1 MMKYNRVAED
11 APKER
16 FAMKR
21 QRLERGEYGYLN
33 QKKQKALCGT
43 FLMVFIGIAIF
54 VAGLLLNKMEATNI
68 FTVIAV
74 CMVMP
79 AAKYFV
85 SYVILFPY
93 KPMEAA
99 TRERL
104 ASYAKEQD
112 TVLYDVVFTSS
123 EKVMHL
129 DCIYVTGHQLV
140 GYTSRKKDNVPIM
153 QDYFKKELKNRCI
166 SYAVYIAT
174 EEKQIK
180 DRMKLRGE
188 EPDTNEEVKD
198 EVLSMLRTFTV

>member
-1 MMKYNRVAED
+1 MK
-11 APKER
+11 KQ
-16 FAMKR
+16 KS
-21 QRLERGEYGYLN
+21 ERGQYGYLKE
-33 QKKQKALCGT
+33 KKQNSLFGT
-43 FLMVFIGIAIF
+43 LLMVVIGIAIF
-54 VAGLLLNKMEATNI
+54 VTGLLLNKMEATNV
-68 FTVIAV
+68 FTVIAI

-93 KPMEAA
+93 KSMDLE
-99 TRERL
+99 TKQRL
-104 ASYAKEQD
+104 DSYAKEGD

-129 DCIYVTGHQLV
+129 DCIYVTGHQV
-140 GYTSRKKDNVPIM
+140 IGYTSRAKDKVQIM
-153 QDYFKKELKNRCI
+153 QDYLKKELKLRGI
-166 SYAVYIAT
+166 SYAVFIAT

-188 EPDTNEEVKD
+188 EAAEATLAAKE

>member
-1 MMKYNRVAED
+1 MKKA
-11 APKER
+11 K
-16 FAMKR
+16 
-21 QRLERGEYGYLN
+21 LERGQYGYLKE
-33 QKKQKALCGT
+33 KKQKALFGT
-43 FLMVFIGIAIF
+43 FLMVLIGLAIF
-54 VAGLLLNKMEATNI
+54 VTGLLLNKMEATNV

-85 SYVILFPY
+85 AYVVLFPY
-93 KPMEAA
+93 KPIEPE
-99 TRERL
+99 TKERL
-104 ASYAKEQD
+104 DSYAKEGD
-112 TVLYDVVFTSS
+112 TMLYDVVFTSS

-129 DCIYVTGHQLV
+129 DCIYVTGHQII
-140 GYTSRKKDNVPIM
+140 GYTSRAKDKVQII
-153 QDYFKKELKNRCI
+153 QDYFKKELKLRAI

-188 EPDTNEEVKD
+188 DNNNSDTEAKE

>member
-1 MMKYNRVAED
+1 MK
-11 APKER
+11 K
-16 FAMKR
+16 
-21 QRLERGEYGYLN
+21 QTLERGQYGYLK
-33 QKKQKALCGT
+33 QKKQKALFGT

-54 VAGLLLNKMEATNI
+54 ITGLLLNKMEVTNI
-68 FTVIAV
+68 FTVFAI

-79 AAKYFV
+79 AARYFV
-85 SYVILFPY
+85 SYVVMFPY
-93 KPMEAA
+93 QPINPEAKA
-99 TRERL
+99 RL
-104 ASYAKEQD
+104 DSYAKEGD
-112 TVLYDVVFTSS
+112 AVLYDVVFTSS

-140 GYTSRKKDNVPIM
+140 GYTSRVKDNVQIM
-153 QDYFKKELKNRCI
+153 QEYLKKEIKLRCI

-188 EPDTNEEVKD
+188 AADTNTEAKE

>member
-1 MMKYNRVAED
+1 MQK
-11 APKER
+11 K
-16 FAMKR
+16 K
-21 QRLERGEYGYLN
+21 LERGEYGYLKS
-33 QKKQKALCGT
+33 KKNKALFGT
-43 FLMVFIGIAIF
+43 VLMVLIGIVIF
-54 VAGLLLNKMEATNI
+54 ITGLLLNKMETANI

-93 KPMEAA
+93 KPMNKE
-99 TRERL
+99 TKERL
-104 ASYAKEQD
+104 ESYAKEND
-112 TVLYDVVFTSS
+112 TILYDVVFTSS

-129 DCIYVTGHQLV
+129 DCIYVTGHQIV
-140 GYTSRKKDNVPIM
+140 GYTSRKKDNIQVI

-166 SYAVYIAT
+166 SYSVYLAT

-188 EPDTNEEVKD
+188 EAAESGSEAKE

>member
-1 MMKYNRVAED
+1 MK
-11 APKER
+11 KQ
-16 FAMKR
+16 K
-21 QRLERGEYGYLN
+21 LERGQYGYLKE
-33 QKKQKALCGT
+33 KKQKSLVGT
-43 FLMVFIGIAIF
+43 FLMVLIGIAIF
-54 VAGLLLNKMEATNI
+54 ITGLLLNKMEATNV
-68 FTVIAV
+68 FTVIAI

-85 SYVILFPY
+85 SYVVLFPY
-93 KPMEAA
+93 KPTCKE
-99 TRERL
+99 TKERL
-104 ASYAKEQD
+104 DSYAREGD

-129 DCIYVTGHQLV
+129 DLIYVTGHQLV
-140 GYTSRKKDNVPIM
+140 GYTSRAKDNVQVI
-153 QDYFKKELKNRCI
+153 QDYFKKELKLRCI

-188 EPDTNEEVKD
+188 ESQAADSEAKE

>member
-1 MMKYNRVAED
+1 MQKKKLN
-11 APKER
+11 
-16 FAMKR
+16 
-21 QRLERGEYGYLN
+21 RGEYGYLKS
-33 QKKQKALCGT
+33 KKKKAFYGT
-43 FLMVFIGIAIF
+43 LLMVLVGIAIF
-54 VAGLLLNKMEATNI
+54 VVGLLLNKMETANI

-85 SYVILFPY
+85 SYVVLFPY
-93 KPMEAA
+93 KTMDLE
-99 TRERL
+99 TKNRL
-104 ASYAKEQD
+104 DSYAKEND
-112 TVLYDVVFTSS
+112 TILYDVVFTSS

-129 DCIYVTGHQLV
+129 DCIYVTGHQII
-140 GYTSRKKDNVPIM
+140 GYTSRRKDNIQVI

-166 SYAVYIAT
+166 SYSVYLAT

-188 EPDTNEEVKD
+188 ETAEASPEAKE

>member
-1 MMKYNRVAED
+1 MKKA
-11 APKER
+11 K
-16 FAMKR
+16 
-21 QRLERGEYGYLN
+21 LERGQYGYLKE
-33 QKKQKALCGT
+33 KKQKALFGT
-43 FLMVFIGIAIF
+43 FLMVLIGLAIF
-54 VAGLLLNKMEATNI
+54 VTGLLLNKMEATNV

-85 SYVILFPY
+85 AYVVLFPY
-93 KPMEAA
+93 KPIEPE
-99 TRERL
+99 TKERL
-104 ASYAKEQD
+104 DTYAKEGD
-112 TVLYDVVFTSS
+112 TMLYDVVFTSS

-129 DCIYVTGHQLV
+129 DCIYVTGHQII
-140 GYTSRKKDNVPIM
+140 GYTSRAKDKVQII
-153 QDYFKKELKNRCI
+153 QDYFKKELKLRAI

-188 EPDTNEEVKD
+188 DNNNSDTEAKE